1 MNNIVR
7 KNNKYYLDVK
17 IDESKLEYYT
27 KKDILKV
34 EYQKR
39 YRIKKSLLSSPIGT
53 MVAKHVEKNMFKFYY
68 LDNDKV
74 LHGFIKIIDIL

>member
-1 MNNIVR
+1 MNEII
-7 KNNKYYLDVK
+7 KIEDKYYLDIE

-39 YRIKKSLLSSPIGT
+39 YKIKKSLLSSPIGT
-53 MVAKHVEKNMFKFYY
+53 MVAKHIEKNIFKFYY
-68 LDNDKV
+68 LDNDKM
-74 LHGFIKIIDIL
+74 LHSFIKIINIL